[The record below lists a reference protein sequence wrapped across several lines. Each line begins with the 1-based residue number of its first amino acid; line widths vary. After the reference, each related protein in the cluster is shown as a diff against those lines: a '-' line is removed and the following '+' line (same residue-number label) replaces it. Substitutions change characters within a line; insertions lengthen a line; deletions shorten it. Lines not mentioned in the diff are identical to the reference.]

1 MSDDLIKRLRDRTF
15 LTGSLEGLAANRI
28 EELEKELSISRIE
41 ELLEERERVI
51 KASNDM
57 FCVMS
62 DSLNTAH
69 AKLAK
74 AVEALRSF
82 KLTCNESSVYK
93 DCTLHFV
100 EPHALSLR
108 LNIGSDKAFI
118 VADFEARRRAV
129 LAELE
134 KHE

>member
-1 MSDDLIKRLRDRTF
+1 MSDDLIKRLREIRWRAD
-15 LTGSLEGLAANRI
+15 LMHEAAD
-28 EELEKELSISRIE
+28 RIE

-69 AKLAK
+69 AKLTK
-74 AVEALRSF
+74 AVEALQAADLYIHDLETHEGAEGF
-82 KLTCNESSVYK
+82 SVSTAEASKIY
-93 DCTLHFV
+93 
-100 EPHALSLR
+100 HA
-108 LNIGSDKAFI
+108 A
-118 VADFEARRRAV
+118 

-134 KHE
+134 GEPLGAEFEAVWDANKAELYQS